1 MVKRRSNTSEGQE
14 IDRQRP
20 GSVRLSMTTPLRTAL
35 ERLDNSID
43 RLESVAGA
51 TAKKR
56 PKGALQTGARN
67 RTEVL
72 RKLDGL
78 IERVETFLSAH

>member
-1 MVKRRSNTSEGQE
+1 
-14 IDRQRP
+14 
-20 GSVRLSMTTPLRTAL
+20 MTTPLRTAL

-43 RLESVAGA
+43 RLESAA
-51 TAKKR
+51 LTAANKR

-72 RKLDGL
+72 KKLDGL